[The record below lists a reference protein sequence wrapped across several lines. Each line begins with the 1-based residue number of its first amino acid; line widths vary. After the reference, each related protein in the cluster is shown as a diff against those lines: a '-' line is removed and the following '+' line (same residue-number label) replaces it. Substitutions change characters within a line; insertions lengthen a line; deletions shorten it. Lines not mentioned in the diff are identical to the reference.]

1 MIETTETTA
10 QAAEIVENAP
20 KYSFRR
26 LSAEDL
32 FLMMTIIKKIGLK
45 EFKTCFEGETVQK
58 LAAAFKGADSA
69 ENAEQAAD
77 NAGGTE
83 SAADGAYSTDKAIME
98 VGFAVGF
105 DLLDTLLGNLPK
117 CEKDI
122 YTLLSRAS
130 GMPEHY
136 IKADA
141 VLFTEMLMD
150 FLKKPEFPD
159 FIKVVLKSFNR

>member
-20 KYSFRR
+20 KHSFRR

-32 FLMMTIIKKIGLK
+32 FLMMAIVKKIGLK
-45 EFKTCFEGETVQK
+45 EFKSCFEGETIQK
-58 LAAAFKGADSA
+58 LAAAFKGAYSA
-69 ENAEQAAD
+69 ENAEQAAE
-77 NAGGTE
+77 NADGTE
-83 SAADGAYSTDKAIME
+83 NAADGAYSADKALME

-117 CEKDI
+117 CERDI
-122 YTLLSRAS
+122 YTLLSRVS
-130 GMPEHY
+130 GMPEKD
-136 IKADA
+136 IKEDA
-141 VLFTEMLMD
+141 ILFTEMLMD

-159 FIKVVLKSFNR
+159 FIKVVLKSFSR